1 MKKGKTQDMHDEMT
15 VKNGMDILMRKP
27 SNEDM
32 KVARRRAQWAVVE
45 SQALEREYTIAV
57 QCIRNGIKNR
67 LELAKLCKVTNQNDA
82 ICVKINNLIME
93 EETLTKQWISNHR
106 SLQKKRRGYEQ
117 VCENGLLMFKDG
129 VCDQKATTDN
139 NNIQEL
145 SQTSETLADE
155 YEESAQMYDL
165 RAFVAPPAGD
175 WRDTIDSNAH
185 DDE

>member
-1 MKKGKTQDMHDEMT
+1 MKKAKTQDMHDEMT
-15 VKNGMDILMRKP
+15 VKNGTAILMRKP

-32 KVARRRAQWAVVE
+32 KVARCCAQWAVAE

-57 QCIRNGIKNR
+57 QCIQNGIKNC

-93 EETLTKQWISNHR
+93 EETLTKQWISNHGT
-106 SLQKKRRGYEQ
+106 LQKKRRGYEQ
-117 VCENGLLMFKDG
+117 VCENGHLMFKDG
-129 VCDQKATTDN
+129 MCNQKATTDN

-155 YEESAQMYDL
+155 YEESAN
-165 RAFVAPPAGD
+165 V
-175 WRDTIDSNAH
+175 
-185 DDE
+185 